1 MAQVQVQVQDQVQV
15 WAAQLTKPWGASGM
29 SEEKKVLKKTQAVHI
44 AEVWCGGTRTAL
56 IGSSSAA
63 GGGGGSVPCIWFS
76 SWEKQSM

>member
-1 MAQVQVQVQDQVQV
+1 
-15 WAAQLTKPWGASGM
+15 M

-76 SWEKQSM
+76 SWEKQ